1 MPREQF
7 LIGELAHRA
16 GINRETLRYYERR
29 GLLLPIRRTAS
40 GYRLYSPETEAR
52 LGFIKRAQSFGFT
65 LDEILMLLGLRPE
78 SPQSCGRVLA
88 MLDEKVFDLAG
99 RIEEMKRFHRQLSRY
114 RDRCVEAAERGARC
128 PVIATVLRE

>member
-1 MPREQF
+1 MPRDQL

-29 GLLLPIRRTAS
+29 GLLRPTRRTTS
-40 GYRLYSPETEAR
+40 GYRLYNRKAEER
-52 LGFIKRAQSFGFT
+52 LSFIKRAQTFGFT
-65 LDEILMLLGLRPE
+65 LDEIVMLLGLRPD
-78 SPQSCGRVLA
+78 SPQSCRRVLA
-88 MLDEKVFDLAG
+88 MLDVKDTDLAG

-128 PVIATVLRE
+128 PVIATVSRE

>member
-1 MPREQF
+1 MPRDQL

-29 GLLLPIRRTAS
+29 GLLRPTRRTAS
-40 GYRLYSPETEAR
+40 GYRLYSRETEER
-52 LGFIKRAQSFGFT
+52 LSFIKRAQSFGFT

-78 SPQSCGRVLA
+78 SPQSCRRVLA

-99 RIEEMKRFHRQLSRY
+99 RIGEMKKFHRQLSRY
-114 RDRCVEAAERGARC
+114 RDRCVEASERGARC
-128 PVIATVLRE
+128 PVIATVSRG